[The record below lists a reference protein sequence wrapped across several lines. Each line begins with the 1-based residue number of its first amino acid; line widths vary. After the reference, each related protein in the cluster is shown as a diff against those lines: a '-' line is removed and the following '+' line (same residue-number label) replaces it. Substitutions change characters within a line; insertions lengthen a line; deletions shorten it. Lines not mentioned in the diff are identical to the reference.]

1 MKKIIVL
8 VAAAAGVA
16 WAVGKSK
23 TGQSSSHKAA
33 KPADPWAQ
41 ASDRV

>member
-1 MKKIIVL
+1 MKKIVVL
-8 VAAAAGVA
+8 VAAAAGLA

-23 TGQSSSHKAA
+23 SAQNSQKTA
-33 KPADPWAQ
+33 KPADPWAE

>member
-8 VAAAAGVA
+8 VAAAAGLA

-23 TGQSSSHKAA
+23 TAQNSAP
-33 KPADPWAQ
+33 KPADPWAE

>member
-1 MKKIIVL
+1 MKKILVL

-16 WAVGKSK
+16 WAVGRSK
-23 TGQSSSHKAA
+23 TAPKAA
-33 KPADPWAQ
+33 APADPWAE

>member
-23 TGQSSSHKAA
+23 SAQKSAQA
-33 KPADPWAQ
+33 ADPWAE

>member
-1 MKKIIVL
+1 MKKLIVL

-23 TGQSSSHKAA
+23 AAQSSGQNTA
-33 KPADPWAQ
+33 KPADPWAE

>member
-8 VAAAAGVA
+8 VAAAAGLA

-23 TGQSSSHKAA
+23 AA
-33 KPADPWAQ
+33 QKPAQPADPWAE

>member
-8 VAAAAGVA
+8 VAAAAGLA

-23 TGQSSSHKAA
+23 VAQGSAQDAA

>member
-1 MKKIIVL
+1 MKKIIVV
-8 VAAAAGVA
+8 VAAAAGLA

-23 TGQSSSHKAA
+23 SAQSSAQNAA

>member
-1 MKKIIVL
+1 MKKIVVL

-16 WAVGKSK
+16 WAVSK
-23 TGQSSSHKAA
+23 KAA
-33 KPADPWAQ
+33 PDSAQKKAKSDDAWAK

>member
-8 VAAAAGVA
+8 VAAAAGLA

-23 TGQSSSHKAA
+23 SAQNAAQTTA
-33 KPADPWAQ
+33 KPADPWAE

>member
-23 TGQSSSHKAA
+23 AAQSSAPTA

>member
-1 MKKIIVL
+1 MKKLIVL

-23 TGQSSSHKAA
+23 AAQSSAQKAA
-33 KPADPWAQ
+33 KPADPWAE

>member
-1 MKKIIVL
+1 MKKIVVL

-16 WAVGKSK
+16 WAVSK
-23 TGQSSSHKAA
+23 KAA
-33 KPADPWAQ
+33 PKPADPWAE

>member
-1 MKKIIVL
+1 MKKILVL

-16 WAVGKSK
+16 WAVSRSKS
-23 TGQSSSHKAA
+23 GQTTTP
-33 KPADPWAQ
+33 PADPWAE

>member
-23 TGQSSSHKAA
+23 AQSSAQHAA

>member
-1 MKKIIVL
+1 MKKLIVL
-8 VAAAAGVA
+8 VAAAAGLA

-23 TGQSSSHKAA
+23 AAQNSAQKTA
-33 KPADPWAQ
+33 KPADPWAE

>member
-8 VAAAAGVA
+8 VAAAAGLA
-16 WAVGKSK
+16 WAVAKSK
-23 TGQSSSHKAA
+23 SAQNPT
-33 KPADPWAQ
+33 KPADPWAE